1 MSERGRIEGQWAESN
16 ERRGRRSSVRAEA
29 LGLLLAAER
38 ERSGAHALVVAS
50 MEGLPLPGVGAVA
63 PETAAA
69 AAASR
74 LAGMASHPVVG
85 ELSSRAFAVSV
96 VHLDD
101 GRSVLVT
108 SIDGGRVSGALES
121 GVRRILRSD
130 RGAPAH

>member
-1 MSERGRIEGQWAESN
+1 MSELGRDEGRGVESN
-16 ERRGRRSSVRAEA
+16 ERRGRRSLVRAEA
-29 LGLLLAAER
+29 LSLLLAAER
-38 ERSGAHALVVAS
+38 ERSGALALVVAS
-50 MEGLPLPGVGAVA
+50 MEGLPLSGVGAVA

-74 LAGMASHPVVG
+74 LAGLASHPVVG

-96 VHLDD
+96 VRLDD

-121 GVRRILRSD
+121 GVARILRSE
-130 RGAPAH
+130 RATAAH